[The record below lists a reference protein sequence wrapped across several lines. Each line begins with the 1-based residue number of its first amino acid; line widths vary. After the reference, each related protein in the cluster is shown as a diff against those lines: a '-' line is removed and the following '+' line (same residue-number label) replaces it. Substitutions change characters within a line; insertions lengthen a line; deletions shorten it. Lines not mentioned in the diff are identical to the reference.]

1 MDILKLPLIV
11 AAVVVVVRVIFERL
25 GVPETVNGLLSV
37 AVLHTLLV
45 PIYIAIQLARRKAPR
60 PFGTLFKLI
69 AIYAVLTRIMILPTY
84 WAARVFE
91 WTQPR
96 FAGLWGPDVDPIT
109 GWVAVPLGTAAVWIV
124 SSIVI
129 GGLLGSITLAV
140 ARRRG

>member
-25 GVPETVNGLLSV
+25 GVPESVNNILSI
-37 AVLHTLLV
+37 AALHTLIV
-45 PIYIAIQLARRKAPR
+45 PIYIAIQLARRRSER

-91 WTQPR
+91 WTNPR

-109 GWVAVPLGTAAVWIV
+109 GWVGVPLGTAAVWIV
-124 SSIVI
+124 ASIVV
-129 GGLLGSITLAV
+129 GGLLGSIVLAV
-140 ARRRG
+140 ARKIT